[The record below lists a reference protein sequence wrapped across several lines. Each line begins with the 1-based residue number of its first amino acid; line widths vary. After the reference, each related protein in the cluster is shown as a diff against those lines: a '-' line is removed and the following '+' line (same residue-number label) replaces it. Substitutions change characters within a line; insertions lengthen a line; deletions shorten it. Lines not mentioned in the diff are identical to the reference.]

1 MKKTFIP
8 TLLFSILGAVLY
20 AEVLPAHRVRVSSYA
35 GESLLPRYA
44 VDGSGVLNDLHENY
58 PPFTMWAA
66 QSGQPVS
73 EAWFECDLGQIC
85 VLSLMRLYNYNDKWS
100 QLDYTDHGVQHFTIL
115 LSNDGVNYTPF
126 GGTQW
131 AMKAP
136 GIPDDP
142 GQPRDNRCM
151 SVFDLTGAVAR
162 YVKLDIIDNYG
173 ASEAVG
179 LAELVFE
186 GVTTG
191 LGNNVPSD
199 VITVAAPST
208 ISGYNPQNIVN
219 GSGFIAHG
227 WGAHDWT
234 DQSAGS
240 GNNGWMGNFSGGQVS
255 LTFTF
260 DAPKNLTAV
269 RIWNLSSWFI
279 QGTAAVCDFELLTS
293 TDGVM
298 FESKLTDQLN
308 PNAQSVIHDYSQ
320 SFTLSADNVLAVKM
334 VITSAHNPA
343 SAYTGL
349 NEIQFIQ
356 ATDPV
361 IPLTLQN
368 TVSDEHGHWYDENEQ
383 SYRVYD
389 RWLFDSDD
397 VSIDLHAYNRVNFFI
412 RPPAGYLLRIDE
424 SCSVSATVSLYDA
437 EWTDEPFAS
446 WSLIDGTSQLQ
457 GAAVPAADD
466 ISYLTKMD
474 GTRQFML
481 SVLSGESAGPWL
493 FRSQILNVDVSSL
506 TDPEATYSFGND
518 INRFLRNSL
527 TFSSLTDSPVDTGMF
542 TVLLPDRDYDLS
554 GFSKLAAAWL
564 SDAGDLD
571 FTKTWDLIDDDTI
584 DLADLAVFCE
594 NWLLNQK

>member
-1 MKKTFIP
+1 MKRTFI
-8 TLLFSILGAVLY
+8 LAVIFSILAAASQ
-20 AEVLPAHRVRVSSYA
+20 AEVLPTHRVRVSSFE
-35 GESLLPRYA
+35 GDSLLPRYA
-44 VDGSGVLNDLHENY
+44 VDGSGVLNDLHDNY

-66 QSGQPVS
+66 KTGLPVGD
-73 EAWFECDLGQIC
+73 AWYECDLGQIC

-100 QLDYTDHGVQHFTIL
+100 QLDYTDRGVQHFTIL
-115 LSNDGVNYTPF
+115 LSDDGVNFTPF
-126 GGTQW
+126 GGTRR
-131 AMKAP
+131 AIKAP

-173 ASEAVG
+173 AIAVVG
-179 LAELVFE
+179 LAELIFE
-186 GVTTG
+186 GAGTG
-191 LGNNVPSD
+191 LGGNVPSNA
-199 VITVAAPST
+199 ITVAASST
-208 ISGYNPQNIVN
+208 INGYNPQNIVN
-219 GSGFIAHG
+219 GSGFVTQG
-227 WGAHDWT
+227 YGAHDWT

-240 GNNGWMGNFSGGQVS
+240 GNNGWMGYFSGGQVS
-255 LTFTF
+255 LTCTF

-298 FESKLTDQLN
+298 FDSKLTDQLN

-320 SFTLSADNVLAVKM
+320 SFVLSADNVLAVRM

-361 IPLTLQN
+361 IPLALQN
-368 TVSDEHGHWYDENEQ
+368 TVPDEHGHWYDQSDQ

-397 VSIDLHAYNRVNFFI
+397 VSIDLSAYNRVNFFI
-412 RPPAGYLLRIDE
+412 RPPAGYLLRIDQ

-437 EWTDEPFAS
+437 EWTDEPFTS
-446 WSLIDGTSQLQ
+446 WFLIDGTSQLQ
-457 GAAVPAADD
+457 GAAVPVADD
-466 ISYLTKMD
+466 FSYLTKMD

-481 SVLSGESAGPWL
+481 SVLSQESSGPWL

-518 INRFLRNSL
+518 SDRFLQNSL

-554 GFSKLAAAWL
+554 GFAKLAAAWL
-564 SDAGDLD
+564 SDSDDLD
-571 FTKTWDLIDDDTI
+571 FSKTWDLIDDDTI
-584 DLADLAVFCE
+584 NLADLALFCE
-594 NWLLNQK
+594 NWLLHKN

>member
-1 MKKTFIP
+1 MKRTFIL
-8 TLLFSILGAVLY
+8 TGFVTILVAALQ
-20 AEVLPAHRVRVSSYA
+20 AEVLPTHRVRVSSFA
-35 GESLLPRYA
+35 GDPLLPRYA

-66 QSGQPVS
+66 QSGLPVGD
-73 EAWFECDLGQIC
+73 AWYECDLGQIC

-100 QLDYTDHGVQHFTIL
+100 LLDYTDRGVQHFTIL

-173 ASEAVG
+173 ASAVVG

-186 GVTTG
+186 GAETG
-191 LGNNVPSD
+191 LGVNVPSD
-199 VITVAAPST
+199 AITVAASST
-208 ISGYNPQNIVN
+208 ISGYNPQNIAN
-219 GSGFIAHG
+219 GSGFIARG

-234 DQSAGS
+234 DRSAGS

-260 DAPKNLTAV
+260 DAPKNLSAV
-269 RIWNLSSWFI
+269 RIWNLNSWFI
-279 QGTAAVCDFELLTS
+279 QGTSAVCDFELLTS
-293 TDGVM
+293 TDGAM
-298 FESKLTDQLN
+298 FESKLIDQLN
-308 PNAQSVIHDYSQ
+308 PNSANIVNDYSQ
-320 SFTLSADNVLAVKM
+320 SFALSADNVLAVRM

-368 TVSDEHGHWYDENEQ
+368 TVPDEHGHWYDEIDQ

-397 VSIDLHAYNRVNFFI
+397 VSIDLSAHNRVNFFI
-412 RPPAGYLLRIDE
+412 RPPAGYLLRIDQ
-424 SCSVSATVSLYDA
+424 SCSVSSVVSLYDT
-437 EWTDEPFAS
+437 EWTNEPLWF
-446 WSLIDGTSQLQ
+446 LIDGTSQLQ
-457 GAAVPAADD
+457 GVAVPEANDTF
-466 ISYLTKMD
+466 YLTRID
-474 GTRQFML
+474 DTRQFML
-481 SVLSGESAGPWL
+481 SVLSQESAGSWL

-506 TDPEATYSFGND
+506 NDPEATYSFGND
-518 INRFLRNSL
+518 MNRFLRNSL

-542 TVLLPDRDYDLS
+542 TVLLPDREYDLS
-554 GFSKLAAAWL
+554 GFAKLAAAWL
-564 SDAGDLD
+564 SDTDDLE

-584 DLADLAVFCE
+584 NLADLALFCE
-594 NWLLNQK
+594 NWLLHKN